1 MARKVQYRV
10 ELTEEERSYLKKNTR
25 TGKWGVR
32 KVKRG
37 LILLKAD
44 AGVEENEI
52 AEEVGCCVSTVRN
65 IKLRFA
71 KGERLKTVEEK
82 DRAGRPRTIDGEV
95 EAKMI
100 AIACSEAPEGR
111 KDWTLRLIADKLV
124 VLVDELES
132 LSFTTVGKALKKTN
146 LNRG

>member
-10 ELTEEERSYLKKNTR
+10 ELTEEERSYLKKNTSS
-25 TGKWGVR
+25 GNWGVR

-44 AGVEENEI
+44 GGVDENEI
-52 AEEVGCCVSTVRN
+52 AEEVKCSVSTVRN

-71 KGERLKTVEEK
+71 KGDRLEALEERA
-82 DRAGRPRTIDGEV
+82 RSGRPRVIDGEV

-100 AIACSEAPEGR
+100 SIACSEAPEGR
-111 KDWTLRLIADKLV
+111 KDWTIRLIADKLV
-124 VLVDELES
+124 TLVDDLES
-132 LSFTTVGKALKKTN
+132 ISFTAVGKALKKTK
-146 LNRG
+146 LSHG